1 MQNILTLGVDIG
13 SSASK
18 CILMRDGSQILAKS
32 LVPVGAGT
40 SGPEKAIADIFR
52 QVGGNLQN
60 IHWVCATG
68 YGRNS
73 LAIANK
79 EVSELSC
86 HAKGA
91 NFLFPGVRT
100 VIDIGGQDVKAL
112 HMDGKGR
119 LLNFVMNDKCA
130 AGTGRFLDVMSR
142 VLETDIAELAAQGAQ
157 SQKNVTISST
167 CTVFSES
174 EVISHLANN

>member
-68 YGRNS
+68 
-73 LAIANK
+73 
-79 EVSELSC
+79 
-86 HAKGA
+86 
-91 NFLFPGVRT
+91 
-100 VIDIGGQDVKAL
+100 
-112 HMDGKGR
+112 
-119 LLNFVMNDKCA
+119 
-130 AGTGRFLDVMSR
+130 
-142 VLETDIAELAAQGAQ
+142 
-157 SQKNVTISST
+157 
-167 CTVFSES
+167 
-174 EVISHLANN
+174 